1 MFLYFTPFTFLFLST
16 YFLVILFII
25 SLDNI
30 YLFWLYIEILILL
43 FIGISFSIFSNSFTQ
58 LILYFLIQT
67 IASFRVLVFY
77 SLSIYYL
84 VFIALFL
91 KLGMF
96 PFISW
101 YINVLFRFPSFIL
114 FLAITFHK
122 LPPLFLFV
130 ILYSSYYHNFIF
142 VSILFSIIVGGL
154 YILAVLD
161 LRYLLIV
168 SSIANNRFLLIGLIS
183 GNNFIFFC
191 FYRMYVLNIF
201 FILKTIGYYLKP
213 LFFSRDKTRNV
224 FLLMLLLFNIASLPP
239 FPIFFLKF
247 YLILSFL
254 FRNYFSIFG
263 FILLILANVSIIARY
278 CSMLIKLIVNSYS
291 NSRNYLL
298 F

>member
-239 FPIFFLKF
+239 FPIFFL
-247 YLILSFL
+247 
-254 FRNYFSIFG
+254 
-263 FILLILANVSIIARY
+263 
-278 CSMLIKLIVNSYS
+278 
-291 NSRNYLL
+291 
-298 F
+298 